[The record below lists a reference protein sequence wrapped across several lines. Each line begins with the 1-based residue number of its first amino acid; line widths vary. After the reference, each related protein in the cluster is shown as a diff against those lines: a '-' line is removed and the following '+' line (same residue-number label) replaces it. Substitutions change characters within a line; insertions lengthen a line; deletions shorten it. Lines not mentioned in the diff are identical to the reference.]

1 MITSTNKKDKKEENN
16 TLLQIKTPTFFL
28 HLNID
33 KITNKN
39 MFLNEKRVQ
48 ILNFQYLIFKNIFK
62 LVNNRQLCIIK
73 YA

>member
-1 MITSTNKKDKKEENN
+1 MNTSTNKKDKKEEND